1 LQQQTYEGVALM
13 AQPPALSLSRKI
25 RARLNHLRRGL
36 FLVWTPAPGWT
47 TLWGSLL
54 VVQGVLPVATVHLT
68 RLLVDGLV
76 HSMSGN
82 GNWESFRPVV
92 ILAVLLGVTLLLTEL
107 LQTGIEWARSNQS
120 EFIQDHISALIHK
133 KSIAVDLSFYD
144 SADYHNH
151 LYRARQDASSRPQAL
166 LESAGSLLQN
176 SITLLGMASILAPYG
191 IWLPLVLLLST
202 LPAFYVVLSYNQRYH
217 KWWERTTQEWRWV
230 QHYDWMLTA
239 LQAAPEIRLFGLGDH
254 FQSAYRT
261 LRGRLRGERLDMIK
275 RQSLARLGAGASA
288 LAISGAAMAWMVH
301 LALKKLVTLG
311 DLVLFY
317 QAFQR
322 GQALLRSLL
331 GNLSQMYAN
340 SVFLGNLFEF
350 LDLKPKI
357 VDPRNPS
364 PVPVPLRQGIRFRD
378 VFFQYP
384 GSKRAALQSFNLT
397 IRPGQVVAI
406 VGSNG
411 AGKSTL
417 VKLLCRFYDPTD
429 GNIEWDGIDIR
440 NFSVNEFRKSV
451 SVLFQS
457 SLQYQATVRENITFG
472 DIASRPTQSRIEDAA
487 QGAGAQDMVLRLPR
501 GYDTLLGKWFAEG
514 AELSGGEW
522 QRLALARAFL
532 RKAQLIILDEPTSA
546 IDSWAEADWLDR
558 FRDLAQGRTGI
569 IITHRFTVAMRADL
583 IHVMQDGKIVESG
596 THEELVRRDGLYAQS
611 WAAQYQANQTI
622 P

>member
-1 LQQQTYEGVALM
+1 M

>member
-1 LQQQTYEGVALM
+1 MTREQNHEMGSRLERSALY
-13 AQPPALSLSRKI
+13 QKI
-25 RARLNHLRRGL
+25 RTQLNHLRRG
-36 FLVWTPAPGWT
+36 FSLVWTPAPGWT
-47 TLWGSLL
+47 SLWAVLL
-54 VVQGVLPVATVHLT
+54 VVQGLLPVATVHLT
-68 RLLVDGLV
+68 RLLVDSLV
-76 HSMSGN
+76 YSMSGN
-82 GNWESFRPVV
+82 GTWESFRPVV
-92 ILAVLLGVTLLLTEL
+92 TFAILLGLTLLLTEL

-120 EFIQDHISALIHK
+120 EFIQDHISALIHG
-133 KSIAVDLSFYD
+133 KSVAVDLSFYD
-144 SADYHNH
+144 SADFHDH

-176 SITLLGMASILAPYG
+176 GITLLGMASILVPYG
-191 IWLPLVLLLST
+191 TWLPLVLLLST
-202 LPAFYVVLSYNQRYH
+202 FPAFYVVLSYNRRYH
-217 KWWERTTQEWRWV
+217 KWWEQTTPEWRWV

-261 LRGRLRGERLDMIK
+261 LRRRLRGERLAMIK
-275 RQSLARLGAGASA
+275 QQSIARLGAGASA

-301 LALKKLVTLG
+301 LAFRRLVTLG

-331 GNLSQMYAN
+331 GSLGQIYAN
-340 SVFLGNLFEF
+340 SIFLGNLFEF
-350 LDLKPKI
+350 LDLRPRI
-357 VDPRNPS
+357 VDPLDPR
-364 PVPVPLRQGIRFRD
+364 PVPIPLAQGIRFQD
-378 VFFQYP
+378 VCFRYP
-384 GSKRAALQSFNLT
+384 GSERVALQSFNLT

-417 VKLLCRFYDPTD
+417 VKLLCRFYDPNI
-429 GNIEWDGIDIR
+429 GSIEWDGVDIR
-440 NFSVNEFRKSV
+440 DFSVDDLRKSV
-451 SVLFQS
+451 SVLFQTP
-457 SLQYQATVRENITFG
+457 LHYQATVRENIAFG
-472 DIASRPTQSRIEDAA
+472 DVGTTATQTEIEEAA
-487 QGAGAQDMVLRLPR
+487 RGAGAQELALSLPR

-532 RKAQLIILDEPTSA
+532 RKAQIIILDEPTSA

-583 IHVMQDGKIVESG
+583 IHVMQEGRIVESG
-596 THEELVRRDGLYAQS
+596 THEELVTREGLYAQS
-611 WAAQYQANQTI
+611 WIAQYQAL

>member
-1 LQQQTYEGVALM
+1 
-13 AQPPALSLSRKI
+13 
-25 RARLNHLRRGL
+25 
-36 FLVWTPAPGWT
+36 
-47 TLWGSLL
+47 
-54 VVQGVLPVATVHLT
+54 
-68 RLLVDGLV
+68 
-76 HSMSGN
+76 MSGN

-133 KSIAVDLSFYD
+133 KSVAVDLSFYD
-144 SADYHNH
+144 SADYHDH

-176 SITLLGMASILAPYG
+176 SITLLGMASILVPYG

-261 LRGRLRGERLDMIK
+261 LRGHLRGERLDMIK

-331 GNLSQMYAN
+331 SNLGQMYAN

-350 LDLKPKI
+350 LDLRPKI
-357 VDPRNPS
+357 VDPPDPS
-364 PVPVPLRQGIRFRD
+364 PVPVPLGQGIRFRN
-378 VFFQYP
+378 VSFSYP
-384 GSKRAALQSFNLT
+384 GSERAALQSFDLT

-417 VKLLCRFYDPTD
+417 VKLLCRFYDPTN

-440 NFSVNEFRKSV
+440 NFSVSEFRKSV

-457 SLQYQATVRENITFG
+457 ALQYQATVRENIAFG
-472 DIASRPTQSRIEDAA
+472 DVASTPTQARIEDAA
-487 QGAGAQDMVLRLPR
+487 QGAGAQDMVLRLPH

>member
-1 LQQQTYEGVALM
+1 
-13 AQPPALSLSRKI
+13 
-25 RARLNHLRRGL
+25 
-36 FLVWTPAPGWT
+36 VWTPAPGWT
-47 TLWGSLL
+47 MLWSILL
-54 VVQGVLPVATVHLT
+54 VVQGLLPVATVHLT
-68 RLLVDGLV
+68 RLLVDSLV
-76 HSMSGN
+76 PSMAGN
-82 GNWESFRPVV
+82 GTWESFRPVAT
-92 ILAVLLGVTLLLTEL
+92 LAVLLGLTLLLTEL

-120 EFIQDHISALIHK
+120 EFIQDHISALIHE
-133 KSIAVDLSFYD
+133 KSVAVDLSFYD
-144 SADYHNH
+144 SADYHDH

-176 SITLLGMASILAPYG
+176 GITLLGMASILVPYG
-191 IWLPLVLLLST
+191 VWLPLVLLLST
-202 LPAFYVVLSYNQRYH
+202 LPAFYVVVSYNQRYH

-261 LRGRLRGERLDMIK
+261 LRRRLRGERLDMIK

-350 LDLKPKI
+350 LDLRPKI
-357 VDPRNPS
+357 SDPLDVR
-364 PVPVPLRQGIRFRD
+364 PVPAPMARGICFRD
-378 VFFQYP
+378 VDFRYP
-384 GSKRAALQSFNLT
+384 GNQRPALRSFNLT

-440 NFSVNEFRKSV
+440 DFSVNEFRKSI

-457 SLQYQATVRENITFG
+457 ALQYQATVRENIAFG
-472 DIASRPTQSRIEDAA
+472 DISSTPNRARIENAA

-532 RKAQLIILDEPTSA
+532 RNAQLIILDEPTSA
-546 IDSWAEADWLDR
+546 IDSLAEADWLDR
-558 FRDLAQGRTGI
+558 FRELAKGRTGI

-583 IHVMQDGKIVESG
+583 IHVMEDGRIVESG
-596 THEELVRRDGLYAQS
+596 THEELVRRDGLYARS
-611 WAAQYQANQTI
+611 WAAQYQANQAI
-622 P
+622 L